1 MSKIISRRHAL
12 LSGAALAILGPAAI
26 RSSSGAAEP
35 KYQITLYRDPDCAC
49 CMDWVAIAQK
59 TFAVEVIHTHGMMDI
74 KQKLDVPS
82 DLMSCHTGVIDK
94 YVIEGHVPI
103 ADIER
108 LLRERP
114 YLVRGLAV
122 PGMPVGS
129 PGMESPDG
137 RVDPYSVIAFR
148 SDGEIRAFSRHGGA

>member
-1 MSKIISRRHAL
+1 MTKFISRRNAL

-26 RSSSGAAEP
+26 RAAEP

-49 CMDWVAIAQK
+49 CMDWVAIAQRS
-59 TFAVEVIHTHGMMDI
+59 FAVEVIHTHGMMDI

-82 DLMSCHTGVIDK
+82 DLMSCHTGVVDK
-94 YVIEGHVPI
+94 YIIEGHVPI

-122 PGMPVGS
+122 PGMPVGA

-137 RVDPYSVIAFR
+137 RVDPFSVIAFR

>member
-1 MSKIISRRHAL
+1 MTKFISRRNAL

-26 RSSSGAAEP
+26 RAAEP

-49 CMDWVAIAQK
+49 CMDWVALAQRS
-59 TFAVEVIHTHGMMDI
+59 FAVEVIHTHGMMDI

-82 DLMSCHTGVIDK
+82 DLMSCHTGVVDK

-137 RVDPYSVIAFR
+137 RVDPFSVIAFR